1 MLEQVKCLLLD
12 LDGTIYLGDS
22 LIPGALRLKDAAERI
37 GMDLFFLTNNSSRGR
52 DHYARKL
59 TAMGWPVGTESVLSS
74 SQATAMTLIKRNW
87 RRVYLVGT
95 PSLREELEQNGIN
108 VVGDDEPSVDC
119 VVVGFD
125 TTLEYSK
132 LRSAGRHL
140 LRGTPMISSNPD
152 RVCPLEGGEFI
163 PDCAAISACLMT
175 AYPGVTTEYMGKPE
189 KPMLELVE
197 SRTQWR
203 GKSIAMVGDRL
214 YTDVRFGSRWGLTAV
229 LTLSGESSMADLGPD
244 DCPDLIVNHVGELAD
259 LLLKANGYRA

>member
-1 MLEQVKCLLLD
+1 
-12 LDGTIYLGDS
+12 
-22 LIPGALRLKDAAERI
+22 
-37 GMDLFFLTNNSSRGR
+37 
-52 DHYARKL
+52 
-59 TAMGWPVGTESVLSS
+59 MGWPVARSPLSS

-189 KPMLELVE
+189 SPCSSWW
-197 SRTQWR
+197 SR
-203 GKSIAMVGDRL
+203 AP
-214 YTDVRFGSRWGLTAV
+214 
-229 LTLSGESSMADLGPD
+229 SGGA
-244 DCPDLIVNHVGELAD
+244 
-259 LLLKANGYRA
+259 RA